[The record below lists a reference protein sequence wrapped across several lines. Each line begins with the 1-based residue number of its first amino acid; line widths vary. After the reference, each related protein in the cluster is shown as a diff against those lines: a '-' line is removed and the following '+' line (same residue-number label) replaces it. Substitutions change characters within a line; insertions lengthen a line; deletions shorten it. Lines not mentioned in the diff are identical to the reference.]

1 MKALR
6 YWTVVTML
14 AATAL
19 LLQLRSHRD
28 LIPPSEPLDQL
39 PLLIAGMQ
47 GSEIPIDAEVRE
59 VLGAGDFLSR
69 DYRGSGAAIPVG
81 LFIGYFP
88 TQRSGVTMHSPKNC
102 LPDAGWVFESQEY
115 IHLKDADGKV
125 HRVGEYVIVKGEMRQ
140 VAIYWY
146 QAHGRSVA
154 NEYMAKMYLIM
165 DAMRMNRTDGAL
177 VRVSTPVA
185 ATESTEAAKTRA
197 EAFTA
202 QLAPLLPRYI
212 PN

>member
-1 MKALR
+1 MNALR
-6 YWTVVTML
+6 YWTVVLML
-14 AATAL
+14 GASAL

-28 LIPPSEPLDQL
+28 LIPPSEPLATL
-39 PLLIAGMQ
+39 PHSIAGLT
-47 GSEIPIDAEVRE
+47 GSEIPIDDDVRA

-69 DYRGSGAAIPVG
+69 DYRGSGRAMPVE

-102 LPDAGWVFESQEY
+102 LPDAGWVFLSQQY
-115 IHLKDADGKV
+115 ILLKDVDGQV
-125 HRVGEYVIVKGEMRQ
+125 HRVGEYVIVKGDMRQ

-154 NEYMAKMYLIM
+154 NEYVAKMYLIA

-177 VRVSTPVA
+177 VRVSTPL
-185 ATESTEAAKTRA
+185 ATGESTEAAKARA